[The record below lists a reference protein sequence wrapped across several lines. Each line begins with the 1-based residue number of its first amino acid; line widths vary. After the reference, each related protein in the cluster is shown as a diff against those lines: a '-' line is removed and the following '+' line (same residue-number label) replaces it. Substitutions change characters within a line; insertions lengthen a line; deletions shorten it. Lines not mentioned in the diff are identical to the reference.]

1 MIHVLYQL
9 PGQTVFLNLYH
20 HFKKKTEINE
30 KNYLENI
37 RKVSH
42 IPYKVN
48 QSNFLRQ

>member
-1 MIHVLYQL
+1 MYYINYL
-9 PGQTVFLNLYH
+9 GQTVF
-20 HFKKKTEINE
+20 FKSIPSLKKTEINE

>member
-1 MIHVLYQL
+1 MANCILKSIPL
-9 PGQTVFLNLYH
+9 LK
-20 HFKKKTEINE
+20 KKKTEINE
-30 KNYLENI
+30 ENYLENI